1 MSGNAGKVII
11 TAAITGG
18 IHIPTMSPYLPITPD
33 QIVEECVRA
42 AEAGAAVCHIHVR
55 DPETGRPV
63 PRLDLFRDVAQR
75 VKARCDVVLCTT
87 TGGAPGMTPPE
98 RLGVVTELS
107 PELASCNM
115 GSMNFALFPLA
126 GRYKEYKHDWEKP
139 FLEGTDENIFANTF
153 GGMKY
158 FLETMAEHRTR
169 PELEIYDV
177 GMVNNA
183 AHMLNAGILERPIYC
198 QFVLGILGGMP
209 ATVENLVIL
218 HNQARGAF
226 GDFQWSVAAAGRFQ
240 FPIAL
245 AAVAMGGNV
254 RVGLEDS
261 IYIGKGQLAK
271 SNAEQVAK
279 MARILRELSLE
290 PATPD
295 EARQM
300 LGLKGLGE
308 VTF

>member
-1 MSGNAGKVII
+1 MSGNQGKVII

-33 QIVEECVRA
+33 QIVDECVRA
-42 AEAGAAVCHIHVR
+42 HAAGAAVCHIHVR

-63 PRLDLFRDVAQR
+63 PRMDLFRDVATR
-75 VKARCDVVLCTT
+75 VREQCDVVLCTT
-87 TGGAPGMTPPE
+87 TGGAPGMSSAE

-126 GRYKEYKHDWEKP
+126 GRYPEYKHDWERP
-139 FLEGTDENIFANTF
+139 FLEGTDENIFSNTF
-153 GGMKY
+153 GGMKT
-158 FLETMAEHRTR
+158 FIETMAEHQTR
-169 PELEIYDV
+169 PELEVYDV

-183 AHMLNAGILERPIYC
+183 AFMVNAGILERPIYV

-218 HNQARGAF
+218 YNQARNAF
-226 GDFQWSVAAAGRFQ
+226 GEFNWSVAAAGRFQ

-245 AAVAMGGNV
+245 AALAMGGNV

-271 SNAEQVAK
+271 SNAEQVEK
-279 MARILRELSLE
+279 MVRILRELSLE

-295 EARQM
+295 EARSI
-300 LGLKGLGE
+300 LSLKGLGE
-308 VTF
+308 VRF

>member
-1 MSGNAGKVII
+1 MSTGQGKVFI

-18 IHIPTMSPYLPITPD
+18 VHVPTQSPYLPITPD

-42 AEAGAAVCHIHVR
+42 HEAGAAVAHVHVR

-63 PRLDLFRDVAQR
+63 PRLDLFREVAER
-75 VKARCDVVLCTT
+75 VKARCDVILCPT
-87 TGGAPGMTPPE
+87 TGGGPGMTHAE
-98 RLGVVTELS
+98 RVGVVPELA

-126 GRYKEYKHDWEKP
+126 ERIKEYKFDWERP
-139 FLEGTDENIFANTF
+139 FLERTDEHIFPNTF
-153 GGMKY
+153 KSMHY
-158 FLETMAEHRTR
+158 FIETMNEHGTR
-169 PELEIYDV
+169 PELEVYDG

-183 AHMLNAGILERPIYC
+183 AFLLNAGVLQRPVYV
-198 QFVLGILGGMP
+198 QFVLGILGGLP
-209 ATVENLVIL
+209 ATVENLVFL
-218 HNQARGAF
+218 YNQARQLL
-226 GDFQWSVAAAGRFQ
+226 GDFEWSVAAAGRFQ

-261 IYIGKGQLAK
+261 IYIGKGQLAR

-290 PATPD
+290 PATPA
-295 EARQM
+295 EARAI
-300 LGLKGLGE
+300 LELKGLGE
-308 VTF
+308 VRF

>member
-1 MSGNAGKVII
+1 MSVNQGKVII

-18 IHIPTMSPYLPITPD
+18 VHVPTQSPYLPITPD

-42 AEAGAAVCHIHVR
+42 HEAGAAVAHVHVR

-63 PRLDLFRDVAQR
+63 PRLDLFREVAER
-75 VKARCDVVLCTT
+75 VKARCDVILCTT
-87 TGGAPGMTPPE
+87 TGGAPGMSHAE
-98 RLGVVTELS
+98 RVGVVAELA

-126 GRYKEYKHDWEKP
+126 ERFQEYKFDWERP
-139 FLEGTDENIFANTF
+139 FLERTDEHIFPNTF
-153 GGMKY
+153 KSMRY
-158 FLETMAEHRTR
+158 FLETMYEHGTR
-169 PELEIYDV
+169 PELEVYDG

-183 AHMLNAGILERPIYC
+183 AFLLNAGVLQRPVYV
-198 QFVLGILGGMP
+198 QFVLGILGGLP
-209 ATVENLVIL
+209 ATVENLVFL
-218 HNQARGAF
+218 HNQARQLL
-226 GDFQWSVAAAGRFQ
+226 GDFRWSVAAAGRFQ

-261 IYIGKGQLAK
+261 VYIGKGQLAR

-279 MARILRELSLE
+279 MARILRELGLG
-290 PATPD
+290 PATPA
-295 EARQM
+295 EARD
-300 LGLKGLGE
+300 LLELKGLGE
-308 VTF
+308 VRF